1 MANLDLCYTPAVT
14 LARLIAAREISPVEV
29 VANSLERIE
38 EINPRLNCFCFT
50 YPEEAIEEAEAAERA
65 VMEGGPLGPL
75 HGVPIAIKDFTPTAG
90 KTTTMGSKVYRDHV
104 PAKDARVVSDLLGA
118 GAIMVGKTTT
128 PEFAHD
134 GFTHSPLWGVTR
146 NPWNPDRTPG
156 GSSGGSGAAVASG
169 CVPTGRGFRHGRI
182 GAHSGCLLRHRRPQA
197 ESGPDPDDH
206 PRVGLR
212 QHQPLRALGPDPG
225 RCGPLSRRLPGT

>member
-1 MANLDLCYTPAVT
+1 MANHELCYTPAVT
-14 LARLIAAREISPVEV
+14 LARRIASREISPVEV

-38 EINPRLNCFCFT
+38 EVNPKLNCFCFT
-50 YPEEAIEEAEAAERA
+50 YPEEALEKANAAERA
-65 VMEGGPLGPL
+65 VMEGAPLGPL

-90 KTTTMGSKVYRDHV
+90 KTTTMGSRVYRDHV
-104 PAKDARVVSDLLGA
+104 PDQDARVVSDLLGA

-128 PEFAHD
+128 PEFAYD

-169 CVPTGRGFRHGRI
+169 CVPLAEGSDMGGSVRI
-182 GAHSGCLLRHRRPQA
+182 PAAFCGIVGLKPK
-197 ESGPDPDDH
+197 SGPDPHDH

-212 QHQPLRALGPDPG
+212 QHQPLRAPGPDPG
-225 RCGPLSRRLPGT
+225 